1 MSIMFKFNKNKINKP
16 QKESHPNFLLSVE
29 EKNTKN
35 KSKAS
40 QMNAKIMSILSNR
53 KKKQSSKAVK
63 KTFSTKMDNN
73 EITKVVN
80 RFLNHYKNPYD
91 LCVNV
96 LIQFANYR
104 NKEIIDLIKPYLKEL
119 IGLMDIISNEKNE
132 ELADKILN
140 QIAMNLQYKKIEKNK
155 FICKYGEKGNHFYVI
170 LKGKIVFLVPKI
182 VKCYLNECEYITY
195 LLKVKK
201 SGENDLLKNLVNIN
215 RQFYDFGEDFD
226 NYIRELV
233 DDYKNNKKNNSGF
246 LTRDLYQT
254 LKKLIQEEDK
264 SNEREKE
271 KEKEKEN
278 KLNDNN
284 DEINVEEYIERI
296 KVDDMELTSKD
307 RKKVNVYEY
316 QITNYYEDGQI
327 FGMVA
332 LESKYGKRSATA
344 ISLDDCHLGLLTKEQ
359 YNSTLEEVHHKSV
372 ELLFNL
378 INSYNILGLA
388 PKKAFDNRFCH
399 MFKCVRYKRGA
410 QIMEENKII
419 NSVIV
424 FNSGEFTI
432 TINKNYLELN
442 ELITKLQII
451 RGKMMGLSENEI
463 KKKLS
468 RNIVNNDFIMKQK
481 FILPETMKMYQKK
494 HNLTISIINNKL
506 VIGLLDTVDKDTHLP
521 LFNCTCISESCDG
534 YEISNNSLEL
544 VNKEYPCNNNN
555 NKISLINVEYFL
567 KRLQLHAKEIE
578 SKIENF
584 NKNLKF
590 ELMPKG
596 STKNIN
602 INLNKYNETQNDKMI
617 IIENNK
623 NEINNDNIEIRRN
636 SFYKKKKDNNIMSLV
651 QLLGKSLKSDYDTL
665 KKHRFNTIDIKH
677 NDSNSNI
684 NIDNK
689 KNENSKITNE
699 ETIEVK
705 KNRNLSYFSK
715 IRRSIKRKEKLL
727 KLAQGKSFKYIEKK
741 KAEMRSLNVKK
752 KQGYKSDEYNDLSKF
767 FSNRNYSSKDKE
779 NKEREEVTKSPK
791 KIDFFLDNMISK
803 IHKESKYERILSS
816 YISSNKGEKNKIFSI
831 NTNEEEGCIGKNEL
845 KSIEKQNSEIIN
857 NKYDD
862 KGKIEIEE
870 YNRINYQ
877 KLKNKSIRSLSD
889 IKKNSIS
896 NLTTKENLNN
906 LPNTNDKPINANIL
920 YKIDK
925 NKDKVTYPVIK
936 SKLRNL
942 LYDVCSH
949 NESKNVITINSP
961 HSLRHK
967 EVLNS
972 RSNIIKSKKPNKSL
986 NYNFRMPKKLLELK
1000 KGDSFGVEKKEIK
1013 YNKLPSIISVY
1024 SKKDVHFVDPLVLDK
1039 FNENYFNKKFKT
1051 LEK

>member
-1 MSIMFKFNKNKINKP
+1 MFKFNKNKIYKP
-16 QKESHPNFLLSVE
+16 QPELHTNFLLSVE
-29 EKNTKN
+29 ENNTKN
-35 KSKAS
+35 KSKES
-40 QMNAKIMSILSNR
+40 QRNAKIMSILSNR

-63 KTFSTKMDNN
+63 KISPTKIDNN
-73 EITKVVN
+73 EITRVVN
-80 RFLNHYKNPYD
+80 RFLNHYKNSYD
-91 LCVNV
+91 LCINV
-96 LIQFANYR
+96 LIQFATYR

-140 QIAMNLQYKKIEKNK
+140 QIAMNLQYKKIDKNK

-195 LLKVKK
+195 LLKLKK
-201 SGENDLLKNLVNIN
+201 SGENELLKNLVNIN
-215 RQFYDFGEDFD
+215 RQYYDLGEDFD
-226 NYIRELV
+226 IYIRELV
-233 DDYKNNKKNNSGF
+233 EDYKNNKKNNSGF
-246 LTRDLYQT
+246 LTRDLYMT
-254 LKKLIQEEDK
+254 LKKLIEEEAK
-264 SNEREKE
+264 GNKLEKE
-271 KEKEKEN
+271 KDS
-278 KLNDNN
+278 KLIDNN

-307 RKKVNVYEY
+307 RKKVNIYEY

-332 LESKYGKRSATA
+332 LESKSGKRSATA
-344 ISLDDCHLGLLTKEQ
+344 ISLDECHLGLLTKEQ
-359 YNSTLEEVHHKSV
+359 YNSTLEEIHHKSV

-378 INSYNILGLA
+378 INSYSILGLA

-399 MFKCVRYKRGA
+399 MFKCIRYKRGA
-410 QIMEENKII
+410 QIMEENRII
-419 NSVIV
+419 NSVMV

-432 TINKNYLELN
+432 TLNKNYIEIN
-442 ELITKLQII
+442 ELIAKLHRI
-451 RGKMMGLSENEI
+451 RGKMLGLSENEI

-468 RNIVNNDFIMKQK
+468 HNIFNNDFIMKQK

-494 HNLTISIINNKL
+494 HNLTISIVNDKL

-521 LFNCTCISESCDG
+521 LFNCTCISACCDG

-544 VNKEYPCNNNN
+544 VNKEYSCNNNN

-567 KRLQLHAKEIE
+567 KRLQLHSKEIE

-602 INLNKYNETQNDKMI
+602 INLNRYNNTENDKMI
-617 IIENNK
+617 IIENIK

-651 QLLGKSLKSDYDTL
+651 QLLGKSLKSDFDTL
-665 KKHRFNTIDIKH
+665 KKNRFNTIDNKH

-684 NIDNK
+684 ITDNK
-689 KNENSKITNE
+689 RYENSKITNE

-705 KNRNLSYFSK
+705 KERNLSYFSK

-741 KAEMRSLNVKK
+741 KAEIRSLNVAK

-767 FSNRNYSSKDKE
+767 FSNRNESSKDKE
-779 NKEREEVTKSPK
+779 NKEGAEISKSPKK
-791 KIDFFLDNMISK
+791 KIDFFLDNMINK

-816 YISSNKGEKNKIFSI
+816 YISDKGEKYKIFS
-831 NTNEEEGCIGKNEL
+831 NNSKEEERFLGKNEL
-845 KSIEKQNSEIIN
+845 KNIGKQNSQIIKDN
-857 NKYDD
+857 CKD
-862 KGKIEIEE
+862 KDKIEIEE
-870 YNRINYQ
+870 YINSNHH
-877 KLKNKSIRSLSD
+877 KLKKNKSIRSLSS

-896 NLTTKENLNN
+896 NLTTNENLNN
-906 LPNTNDKPINANIL
+906 LPNTNDKSVNVNKYGL
-920 YKIDK
+920 LDKIDK
-925 NKDKVTYPVIK
+925 NKDKVKYPMIK

-942 LYDVCSH
+942 LYDICNE

-961 HSLRHK
+961 HSLRDK
-967 EVLNS
+967 EMPNS
-972 RSNIIKSKKPNKSL
+972 RSNIIINKKPNKSL
-986 NYNFRMPKKLLELK
+986 NYNYRMSKKLFELK
-1000 KGDSFGVEKKEIK
+1000 KGDSIRVEKKEIK

-1039 FNENYFNKKFKT
+1039 FNENYFNKNFKT
-1051 LEK
+1051 LDK

>member
-16 QKESHPNFLLSVE
+16 QPESYSNFLLPVKES
-29 EKNTKN
+29 NTKN
-35 KSKAS
+35 KSKDA
-40 QMNAKIMSILSNR
+40 QKNAKIMSILSNR
-53 KKKQSSKAVK
+53 KKKQNSKGVK
-63 KTFSTKMDNN
+63 KISPSKIDNN
-73 EITKVVN
+73 EITRVVS
-80 RFLNHYKNPYD
+80 RFMNHYKNSYD

-96 LIQFANYR
+96 LIQFATFR

-119 IGLMDIISNEKNE
+119 IGLMDIISKEKNE
-132 ELADKILN
+132 ELADKILT
-140 QIAMNLQYKKIEKNK
+140 QIAMNLQYKKIDKNK

-195 LLKVKK
+195 LLKLKK
-201 SGENDLLKNLVNIN
+201 CGENDLMKNLVNIN
-215 RQFYDFGEDFD
+215 RQYYDLGDDFD

-246 LTRDLYQT
+246 LTRELFQT
-254 LKKLIQEEDK
+254 LNKLIQEEDK
-264 SNEREKE
+264 SNERGKE
-271 KEKEKEN
+271 KDH

-359 YNSTLEEVHHKSV
+359 YNSTLEEIHHKSV

-378 INSYNILGLA
+378 INSYSILGLA

-410 QIMEENKII
+410 QIMEENRII

-424 FNSGEFTI
+424 FNSGEFTL

-468 RNIVNNDFIMKQK
+468 HNIFNNDIIYKQK

-494 HNLTISIINNKL
+494 HNLTISIINDKL

-544 VNKEYPCNNNN
+544 VDKEYPCNNNN

-602 INLNKYNETQNDKMI
+602 INLHKYNNTQNDKMI

-623 NEINNDNIEIRRN
+623 NEINYDNVEIRRN
-636 SFYKKKKDNNIMSLV
+636 SFYKKKKDSNIMSLV

-665 KKHRFNTIDIKH
+665 KKHRFNTIDNKH

-684 NIDNK
+684 NSDNK
-689 KNENSKITNE
+689 RFEISKMTNE

-705 KNRNLSYFSK
+705 KERNLSYFSK

-741 KAEMRSLNVKK
+741 KAEIRSLNVAK

-767 FSNRNYSSKDKE
+767 FSNRNDSSKDKE
-779 NKEREEVTKSPK
+779 NKELEKVTKSPK

-816 YISSNKGEKNKIFSI
+816 YITSDKGEKHKIFSI
-831 NTNEEEGCIGKNEL
+831 NPNEEEGFLGKNEF
-845 KSIEKQNSEIIN
+845 KNIEKQNSEIIKD
-857 NKYDD
+857 KYED
-862 KGKIEIEE
+862 KVKIEIEE
-870 YNRINYQ
+870 YNSSNNHRL
-877 KLKNKSIRSLSD
+877 KKNKSIRSLSY

-896 NLTTKENLNN
+896 NLTTNENLNN
-906 LPNTNDKPINANIL
+906 LPNTNEKSVNVNIL
-920 YKIDK
+920 DKIDK
-925 NKDKVTYPVIK
+925 NKNKVKYPVIK

-942 LYDVCSH
+942 LYDICNN

-961 HSLRHK
+961 HSLRSK
-967 EVLNS
+967 EVPNS
-972 RSNIIKSKKPNKSL
+972 RSNIIINKKPNKSL
-986 NYNFRMPKKLLELK
+986 NYNYRMAKKLFELK
-1000 KGDSFGVEKKEIK
+1000 KGDSFRVEKKEIE

-1051 LEK
+1051 LDK

>member
-1 MSIMFKFNKNKINKP
+1 MFKFNKNKIYKP
-16 QKESHPNFLLSVE
+16 QPELHTNFLLSVE
-29 EKNTKN
+29 ENNTKN
-35 KSKAS
+35 KSKES
-40 QMNAKIMSILSNR
+40 QRNAKIMSILSNR

-63 KTFSTKMDNN
+63 KISPTKIDNN
-73 EITKVVN
+73 EITRVVN
-80 RFLNHYKNPYD
+80 RFLNHYKNSYD
-91 LCVNV
+91 LCINV
-96 LIQFANYR
+96 LIQFATYR

-140 QIAMNLQYKKIEKNK
+140 QIAMNLQYKKIDKNK

-195 LLKVKK
+195 LLKLKK
-201 SGENDLLKNLVNIN
+201 SGENELLKNLVNIN
-215 RQFYDFGEDFD
+215 RQYYDLGEDFD
-226 NYIRELV
+226 IYIRELV
-233 DDYKNNKKNNSGF
+233 EDYKNNKKNNSGF
-246 LTRDLYQT
+246 LTRDLYMT
-254 LKKLIQEEDK
+254 LKKLIEEEAK
-264 SNEREKE
+264 GNKLEKE
-271 KEKEKEN
+271 KDS
-278 KLNDNN
+278 KLTDNN
-284 DEINVEEYIERI
+284 DEINVEEYIERN

-307 RKKVNVYEY
+307 RKKVNIYEY

-332 LESKYGKRSATA
+332 LESKSGKRSATA
-344 ISLDDCHLGLLTKEQ
+344 ISLDECHLGLLTKEQ
-359 YNSTLEEVHHKSV
+359 YNSTLEEIHHKSV

-378 INSYNILGLA
+378 INSYSILGLA

-399 MFKCVRYKRGA
+399 MFKCIRYKRGA
-410 QIMEENKII
+410 QIMEENRII
-419 NSVIV
+419 NSVMV

-432 TINKNYLELN
+432 TLNKNYIEIN
-442 ELITKLQII
+442 ELIAKLHRI
-451 RGKMMGLSENEI
+451 RGKMLGLSENEI

-468 RNIVNNDFIMKQK
+468 HNIFNNDFIMKQK

-494 HNLTISIINNKL
+494 HNLTISIVNDKL

-521 LFNCTCISESCDG
+521 LFNCTCISACCDG

-544 VNKEYPCNNNN
+544 VNKEYSCNNNN

-567 KRLQLHAKEIE
+567 KRLQLHSKEIE

-602 INLNKYNETQNDKMI
+602 INLNRYNNTENDKMI
-617 IIENNK
+617 IIENIK

-636 SFYKKKKDNNIMSLV
+636 SFYKKKKDNNIISLV
-651 QLLGKSLKSDYDTL
+651 QLLGKSLKSDFDTL
-665 KKHRFNTIDIKH
+665 KKNRFNTIDNKH

-684 NIDNK
+684 NTDNK
-689 KNENSKITNE
+689 RYENSKITNE

-705 KNRNLSYFSK
+705 KERNLSYFSK

-741 KAEMRSLNVKK
+741 KAEIRSLNVAK

-767 FSNRNYSSKDKE
+767 FSNRNESSKDKE
-779 NKEREEVTKSPK
+779 NKEGAEISKSPKK
-791 KIDFFLDNMISK
+791 KIDFFLDNMINK

-816 YISSNKGEKNKIFSI
+816 YISDKGEKYKIFS
-831 NTNEEEGCIGKNEL
+831 NNSKEEERFLGKNEL
-845 KSIEKQNSEIIN
+845 KNIGKQNSQIIKDN
-857 NKYDD
+857 CKD
-862 KGKIEIEE
+862 KDKIEIEE
-870 YNRINYQ
+870 YINSNHH
-877 KLKNKSIRSLSD
+877 KLKKNKSIRSLSS

-896 NLTTKENLNN
+896 NLTTNENLNN
-906 LPNTNDKPINANIL
+906 LPNTNDKSVNVNIL
-920 YKIDK
+920 DKIDK
-925 NKDKVTYPVIK
+925 NKDKVKYPMIK

-942 LYDVCSH
+942 LYDICNE

-961 HSLRHK
+961 HSLRNK
-967 EVLNS
+967 EMPNS
-972 RSNIIKSKKPNKSL
+972 RSNIIINKKPNKSL
-986 NYNFRMPKKLLELK
+986 NYNYRMSKKLFELK
-1000 KGDSFGVEKKEIK
+1000 KGDSIRVEKKEIK

-1039 FNENYFNKKFKT
+1039 FNENNFTNLFKF
-1051 LEK
+1051 

>member
-1 MSIMFKFNKNKINKP
+1 MFKFNKNKIYKP
-16 QKESHPNFLLSVE
+16 QPELHTNFLLSVE
-29 EKNTKN
+29 ENNTKN
-35 KSKAS
+35 KSKES
-40 QMNAKIMSILSNR
+40 QRNAKIMSILSNR

-63 KTFSTKMDNN
+63 KISPTKIDNN
-73 EITKVVN
+73 EITRVVN
-80 RFLNHYKNPYD
+80 RFLNHYKNSYD
-91 LCVNV
+91 LCINV
-96 LIQFANYR
+96 LIQFATYR

-140 QIAMNLQYKKIEKNK
+140 QIAMNLQYKKIDKNK

-195 LLKVKK
+195 LLKLKK
-201 SGENDLLKNLVNIN
+201 SGENELLKNLVNIN
-215 RQFYDFGEDFD
+215 RQYYDLGEDFD
-226 NYIRELV
+226 IYIRELV
-233 DDYKNNKKNNSGF
+233 EDYKNNKKNNSGF
-246 LTRDLYQT
+246 LTRDLYMT
-254 LKKLIQEEDK
+254 LKKLIEEEAK
-264 SNEREKE
+264 GNKLEKE
-271 KEKEKEN
+271 KDS
-278 KLNDNN
+278 KLIDNN

-307 RKKVNVYEY
+307 RKKVNIYEY

-332 LESKYGKRSATA
+332 LESKSGKRSATA
-344 ISLDDCHLGLLTKEQ
+344 ISLDECHLGLLTKEQ
-359 YNSTLEEVHHKSV
+359 YNSTLEEIHHKSV

-378 INSYNILGLA
+378 INSYSILGLA

-399 MFKCVRYKRGA
+399 MFKCIRYKRGA
-410 QIMEENKII
+410 QIMEENRII
-419 NSVIV
+419 NSVMV

-432 TINKNYLELN
+432 TLNKNYIEIN
-442 ELITKLQII
+442 ELIAKLHRI
-451 RGKMMGLSENEI
+451 RGKMLGLSENEI

-468 RNIVNNDFIMKQK
+468 HNIFNNDFIMKQK

-494 HNLTISIINNKL
+494 HNLTISIVNDKL

-521 LFNCTCISESCDG
+521 LFNCTCISACCDG

-544 VNKEYPCNNNN
+544 VNKEYSCNNNN

-567 KRLQLHAKEIE
+567 KRLQLHSKEIE

-602 INLNKYNETQNDKMI
+602 INLNRYNNTENDKMI
-617 IIENNK
+617 IIENIK

-651 QLLGKSLKSDYDTL
+651 QLLGKSLKSDFDTL
-665 KKHRFNTIDIKH
+665 KKNRFNTIDNKH

-684 NIDNK
+684 ITDNK
-689 KNENSKITNE
+689 RYENSKITNE

-705 KNRNLSYFSK
+705 KERNLSYFSK

-741 KAEMRSLNVKK
+741 KAEIRSLNVAK

-767 FSNRNYSSKDKE
+767 FSNRNESSKDKE
-779 NKEREEVTKSPK
+779 NKEGAEISKSPKK
-791 KIDFFLDNMISK
+791 KIDFFLDNMINK

-816 YISSNKGEKNKIFSI
+816 YISDKGEKYKIFS
-831 NTNEEEGCIGKNEL
+831 NNSKEEERFLGKNEL
-845 KSIEKQNSEIIN
+845 KNIGKQNSQIIKDN
-857 NKYDD
+857 CKD
-862 KGKIEIEE
+862 KDKIEIEE
-870 YNRINYQ
+870 YINSNHH
-877 KLKNKSIRSLSD
+877 KLKKNKSIRSLSS

-896 NLTTKENLNN
+896 NLTTNENLNN
-906 LPNTNDKPINANIL
+906 LPNTNDKSVNVNIL
-920 YKIDK
+920 DKIDK
-925 NKDKVTYPVIK
+925 NKDKVKYPMIK

-942 LYDVCSH
+942 LYDICNE

-961 HSLRHK
+961 HSLRDK
-967 EVLNS
+967 EMPNS
-972 RSNIIKSKKPNKSL
+972 RSNIIINKKPNKSL
-986 NYNFRMPKKLLELK
+986 NYNYRMSKKLFELK
-1000 KGDSFGVEKKEIK
+1000 KGDSIRVEKKEIK

-1039 FNENYFNKKFKT
+1039 FNENYFNKNFKT
-1051 LEK
+1051 LDK

>member
-1 MSIMFKFNKNKINKP
+1 MIKFNKNKIYKP
-16 QKESHPNFLLSVE
+16 QPELHTNFLLSVE
-29 EKNTKN
+29 ENNTKN
-35 KSKAS
+35 KSKES
-40 QMNAKIMSILSNR
+40 QRNAKIMSILSNR

-63 KTFSTKMDNN
+63 KISPTKIDNN
-73 EITKVVN
+73 EITRVVN
-80 RFLNHYKNPYD
+80 RFLNHYKNSYD
-91 LCVNV
+91 LCINV
-96 LIQFANYR
+96 LIQFATYR

-140 QIAMNLQYKKIEKNK
+140 QIAMNLQYKKIDKNK

-195 LLKVKK
+195 LLKLKK
-201 SGENDLLKNLVNIN
+201 SGENELLKNLVNIN
-215 RQFYDFGEDFD
+215 RQYYDLGEDFD
-226 NYIRELV
+226 IYIRELV
-233 DDYKNNKKNNSGF
+233 EDYKNNKKNNSGF
-246 LTRDLYQT
+246 LTRDLYMT
-254 LKKLIQEEDK
+254 LKKLIEEEAK
-264 SNEREKE
+264 GNKLEKE
-271 KEKEKEN
+271 KDS
-278 KLNDNN
+278 KLIDNN

-307 RKKVNVYEY
+307 RKKVNIYEY

-332 LESKYGKRSATA
+332 LESKSGKRSTTA
-344 ISLDDCHLGLLTKEQ
+344 ISLDECHLGLLTKEQ
-359 YNSTLEEVHHKSV
+359 YNSTLEEIHHKSV

-378 INSYNILGLA
+378 INSYSILGLA

-399 MFKCVRYKRGA
+399 MFKCIRYKRGA
-410 QIMEENKII
+410 QIMEENRII
-419 NSVIV
+419 NSVMV

-432 TINKNYLELN
+432 TLNKNYIEIN
-442 ELITKLQII
+442 ELIAKLHRI
-451 RGKMMGLSENEI
+451 RGKMLGLSENEI

-468 RNIVNNDFIMKQK
+468 HNIFNNDFIMKQK

-494 HNLTISIINNKL
+494 HNLTISIVNDKL

-521 LFNCTCISESCDG
+521 LFNCTCISACCDG

-544 VNKEYPCNNNN
+544 VNKEYSCNNNN

-567 KRLQLHAKEIE
+567 KRLQLHSKEIE

-602 INLNKYNETQNDKMI
+602 INLNRYNNTENDKMI
-617 IIENNK
+617 IIENIK

-651 QLLGKSLKSDYDTL
+651 QLLGKSLKSDFDTL
-665 KKHRFNTIDIKH
+665 KKNRFNTIDNKH

-684 NIDNK
+684 NTDNK
-689 KNENSKITNE
+689 RYENSKITNE

-705 KNRNLSYFSK
+705 KERNLSYFSK

-741 KAEMRSLNVKK
+741 KAEIRSLNVAK

-767 FSNRNYSSKDKE
+767 FSNRNESSKDKE
-779 NKEREEVTKSPK
+779 NKEGAEISKSPKK
-791 KIDFFLDNMISK
+791 KIDFFLDNMINK

-816 YISSNKGEKNKIFSI
+816 YISDKGEKYKIFS
-831 NTNEEEGCIGKNEL
+831 NNSKEEERFLGKNEL
-845 KSIEKQNSEIIN
+845 KNIGKQNSQIIKDN
-857 NKYDD
+857 CKD
-862 KGKIEIEE
+862 KDKIEIEE
-870 YNRINYQ
+870 YINSNHH
-877 KLKNKSIRSLSD
+877 KLKKNKSIRSLSS

-896 NLTTKENLNN
+896 NLTTNENLNN
-906 LPNTNDKPINANIL
+906 LPNTNDKSVNVNKYGL
-920 YKIDK
+920 LDKIDK
-925 NKDKVTYPVIK
+925 NKDKVKYPMIK

-942 LYDVCSH
+942 LYDICNE

-961 HSLRHK
+961 HSLRDK
-967 EVLNS
+967 EMPNS
-972 RSNIIKSKKPNKSL
+972 RSNIIINKKPNKSL
-986 NYNFRMPKKLLELK
+986 NYNYRMSKKLFELK
-1000 KGDSFGVEKKEIK
+1000 KGDSIRVEKKEIK

-1051 LEK
+1051 LDK

>member
-1 MSIMFKFNKNKINKP
+1 MFKFNKNKIYKP
-16 QKESHPNFLLSVE
+16 QPELHTNFLLSVE
-29 EKNTKN
+29 ENNTKN
-35 KSKAS
+35 KSKES
-40 QMNAKIMSILSNR
+40 QRNAKIMSILSNR

-63 KTFSTKMDNN
+63 KISPTKIDNN
-73 EITKVVN
+73 EITRVVN
-80 RFLNHYKNPYD
+80 RFLNHYKNSYD
-91 LCVNV
+91 LCINV
-96 LIQFANYR
+96 LIQFATYR

-140 QIAMNLQYKKIEKNK
+140 QIAMNLQYKKIDKNK

-195 LLKVKK
+195 LLKLKK
-201 SGENDLLKNLVNIN
+201 SGENELLKNLVNIN
-215 RQFYDFGEDFD
+215 RQYYDLGEDFD
-226 NYIRELV
+226 IYIRELV
-233 DDYKNNKKNNSGF
+233 EDYKNNKKNNSGF
-246 LTRDLYQT
+246 LTRDLYMT
-254 LKKLIQEEDK
+254 LKKLIEEEAK
-264 SNEREKE
+264 GNKLEKE
-271 KEKEKEN
+271 KDS
-278 KLNDNN
+278 KLIDNN

-307 RKKVNVYEY
+307 RKKVNIYEY

-332 LESKYGKRSATA
+332 LESKSGKRSATA
-344 ISLDDCHLGLLTKEQ
+344 ISLDECHLGLLTKEQ
-359 YNSTLEEVHHKSV
+359 YNSTLEEIHHKSV

-378 INSYNILGLA
+378 INSYSILGLA

-399 MFKCVRYKRGA
+399 MFKCIRYKRGA
-410 QIMEENKII
+410 QIMEENRII
-419 NSVIV
+419 NSVMV

-432 TINKNYLELN
+432 TLNKNYIEIN
-442 ELITKLQII
+442 ELIAKLHRI
-451 RGKMMGLSENEI
+451 RGKMLGLSENEI

-468 RNIVNNDFIMKQK
+468 HNIFNNDFIMKQK

-494 HNLTISIINNKL
+494 HNLTISIVNDKL

-521 LFNCTCISESCDG
+521 LFNCTCISACCDG

-544 VNKEYPCNNNN
+544 VNKEYSCNNNN

-567 KRLQLHAKEIE
+567 KRLQLHSKEIE

-602 INLNKYNETQNDKMI
+602 INLNRYNNTENDKMI
-617 IIENNK
+617 IIENIK

-651 QLLGKSLKSDYDTL
+651 QLLGKSLKSDFDTL
-665 KKHRFNTIDIKH
+665 KKNRFNTIDNKH

-684 NIDNK
+684 NTDNK
-689 KNENSKITNE
+689 RYENSKITNE

-705 KNRNLSYFSK
+705 KERNLSYFSK

-741 KAEMRSLNVKK
+741 KAEIRSLNVAK

-767 FSNRNYSSKDKE
+767 FSNRNESSKDKE
-779 NKEREEVTKSPK
+779 NKEGAEISKSPKK
-791 KIDFFLDNMISK
+791 KIDFFLDNMINK

-816 YISSNKGEKNKIFSI
+816 YISDKGEKYKIFS
-831 NTNEEEGCIGKNEL
+831 NNSKEEERFLGKNEL
-845 KSIEKQNSEIIN
+845 KNIGKQNSQIIKDN
-857 NKYDD
+857 CKD
-862 KGKIEIEE
+862 KDKIEIEE
-870 YNRINYQ
+870 YINSNHH
-877 KLKNKSIRSLSD
+877 KLKKNKSIRSLSS

-896 NLTTKENLNN
+896 NLTTNENLNN
-906 LPNTNDKPINANIL
+906 LPNTNDKSVNVNKYGL
-920 YKIDK
+920 LDKIDK
-925 NKDKVTYPVIK
+925 NKDKVKYPMIK

-942 LYDVCSH
+942 LYDICNE

-961 HSLRHK
+961 HSLRDK
-967 EVLNS
+967 EMPNS
-972 RSNIIKSKKPNKSL
+972 RSNIIINKKPNKSL
-986 NYNFRMPKKLLELK
+986 NYNYRMSKKLFELK
-1000 KGDSFGVEKKEIK
+1000 KGDSIRVEKKEIK

-1039 FNENYFNKKFKT
+1039 FNENYFNKNFKT
-1051 LEK
+1051 LDK

>member
-264 SNEREKE
+264 SNGREI
-271 KEKEKEN
+271 EKEKEN

-699 ETIEVK
+699 ESIEVK

-961 HSLRHK
+961 HSFRHK

>member
-1 MSIMFKFNKNKINKP
+1 MSIMFKFNRNKINKP

-264 SNEREKE
+264 SNEREI
-271 KEKEKEN
+271 EKEKEN

-590 ELMPKG
+590 ELMPKE

-677 NDSNSNI
+677 NDSNPNI

-741 KAEMRSLNVKK
+741 KAEIRSLNVKK

-961 HSLRHK
+961 HSFRHK

>member
-1 MSIMFKFNKNKINKP
+1 MFKFNKNKIYKP
-16 QKESHPNFLLSVE
+16 QPELHTNFLLSVE
-29 EKNTKN
+29 ENNTKN
-35 KSKAS
+35 KSKES
-40 QMNAKIMSILSNR
+40 QRNAKIMSILSNR

-63 KTFSTKMDNN
+63 KISPTKIDNN
-73 EITKVVN
+73 EIKRVVN
-80 RFLNHYKNPYD
+80 RFLNHYKNSYD
-91 LCVNV
+91 LCINV
-96 LIQFANYR
+96 LIQFATYR

-140 QIAMNLQYKKIEKNK
+140 QIAMNLQYKKIDKNK

-195 LLKVKK
+195 LLKLKK
-201 SGENDLLKNLVNIN
+201 SGENELLKNLVNIN
-215 RQFYDFGEDFD
+215 RQYYDLGEDFD
-226 NYIRELV
+226 IYIRELV
-233 DDYKNNKKNNSGF
+233 EDYKNNKKNNSGF
-246 LTRDLYQT
+246 LTRDLYMT
-254 LKKLIQEEDK
+254 LKKLIEEEAK
-264 SNEREKE
+264 GNKLEKE
-271 KEKEKEN
+271 KDS
-278 KLNDNN
+278 KLIDNN

-307 RKKVNVYEY
+307 RKKVNIYEY

-332 LESKYGKRSATA
+332 LESKSGKRSATA
-344 ISLDDCHLGLLTKEQ
+344 ISLDECHLGLLTKEQ
-359 YNSTLEEVHHKSV
+359 YNSTLEEIHHKSV

-378 INSYNILGLA
+378 INSYSILGLA

-399 MFKCVRYKRGA
+399 MFKCIRYKRGA
-410 QIMEENKII
+410 QIMEENRII
-419 NSVIV
+419 NSVMV

-432 TINKNYLELN
+432 TLNKNYIEIN
-442 ELITKLQII
+442 ELIAKLHRI
-451 RGKMMGLSENEI
+451 RGKMLGLSENEI

-468 RNIVNNDFIMKQK
+468 HNIFNNDFIMKQK

-494 HNLTISIINNKL
+494 HNLTISIVNDKL

-521 LFNCTCISESCDG
+521 LFNCTCISACCDG

-544 VNKEYPCNNNN
+544 VNKEYSCNNNN

-567 KRLQLHAKEIE
+567 KRLQLHSKEIE

-602 INLNKYNETQNDKMI
+602 INLNRYNNTENDKMI
-617 IIENNK
+617 IIENIK

-651 QLLGKSLKSDYDTL
+651 QLLGKSLKSDFDTL
-665 KKHRFNTIDIKH
+665 KKNRFNTIDNKH

-684 NIDNK
+684 ITDNK
-689 KNENSKITNE
+689 RYENSKITNE

-705 KNRNLSYFSK
+705 KERNLSYFSK

-741 KAEMRSLNVKK
+741 KAEIRSLNVAK

-767 FSNRNYSSKDKE
+767 FSNRNESSKDKE
-779 NKEREEVTKSPK
+779 NKEGAEISKSPKK
-791 KIDFFLDNMISK
+791 KIDFFLDNMINK

-816 YISSNKGEKNKIFSI
+816 YISDKGEKYKIFS
-831 NTNEEEGCIGKNEL
+831 NNSKEEERFLGKNEL
-845 KSIEKQNSEIIN
+845 KNIGKQNSQIIKDN
-857 NKYDD
+857 CKD
-862 KGKIEIEE
+862 KDKIEIEE
-870 YNRINYQ
+870 YINSNHH
-877 KLKNKSIRSLSD
+877 KLKKNKSIRSLSS

-896 NLTTKENLNN
+896 NLTTNENLNN
-906 LPNTNDKPINANIL
+906 LPNTNDKSVNVNKYGL
-920 YKIDK
+920 LDKIDK
-925 NKDKVTYPVIK
+925 NKDKVKYPMIK

-942 LYDVCSH
+942 LYDICNE

-961 HSLRHK
+961 HSLRDK
-967 EVLNS
+967 EMPNS
-972 RSNIIKSKKPNKSL
+972 RSNIIINKKPNKSL
-986 NYNFRMPKKLLELK
+986 NYNYRMSKKLFELK
-1000 KGDSFGVEKKEIK
+1000 KGDSIRVEKKEIK

-1039 FNENYFNKKFKT
+1039 FNENYFNKNFKT
-1051 LEK
+1051 LDK